1 MWKAAQRSIKPT
13 VDRITLSGCS
23 ATSAPAIIFLRRL
36 FSRFPYLS
44 FIRSPFVRHYP
55 ARGDRARVVG
65 SIVQTEGERRHRS
78 TPILDHLVIAEYT
91 HRTANDFAAACAAV
105 HLAKRS
111 VDDPSTL
118 ETLLVLADRLDALSG
133 IQRVLQPRSEPVVEF
148 DTALSDLCSRI
159 AEARFAQRGIFLQL
173 RTDPITMDSRS
184 ALGVL
189 MIVSELLVNADRHA
203 FSNGPGLV
211 AVDAREDDCAI
222 ICTIRDNGNGRRA
235 SRQDGHCSGSAIIA
249 GIARDIDATIRYFD
263 CAPGTTVEIR
273 LRRKGLPG

>member
-1 MWKAAQRSIKPT
+1 MWKAAQRSIEPT

-23 ATSAPAIIFLRRL
+23 MTSAPAIIFLRRL
-36 FSRFPYLS
+36 LSPTPYLS
-44 FIRSPFVRHYP
+44 FIRSPLARHS
-55 ARGDRARVVG
+55 RVQGDRAPLAG
-65 SIVQTEGERRHRS
+65 SIVQTEGECPHGS
-78 TPILDHLVIAEYT
+78 TPMLDHLAIAEYT
-91 HRTANDFAAACAAV
+91 HRTANDFAAACATV
-105 HLAKRS
+105 HFAQRS

-118 ETLLVLADRLDALSG
+118 ETLSVLADRLEALSG
-133 IQRVLQPRSEPVVEF
+133 IQRVLQRRFEPVVEF

-159 AEARFAQRGIFLQL
+159 AKARFAQRGIFLQL
-173 RTDPITMDSRS
+173 RADPITMDSRS
-184 ALGVL
+184 ACGVL
-189 MIVSELLVNADRHA
+189 MIISELLVNADRHA

-211 AVDAREDDCAI
+211 AVDAREDDCSI
-222 ICTIRDNGNGRRA
+222 ICTIRDNGSGRRA